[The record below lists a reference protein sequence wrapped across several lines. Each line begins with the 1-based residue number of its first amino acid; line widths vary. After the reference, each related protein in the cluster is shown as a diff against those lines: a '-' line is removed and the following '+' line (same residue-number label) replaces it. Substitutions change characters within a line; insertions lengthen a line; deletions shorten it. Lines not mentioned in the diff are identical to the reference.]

1 LYDIMRFWAPIIV
14 AFIVIVF
21 FVIFS
26 QKVKQESKPDKD
38 DKNYESEGS

>member
-1 LYDIMRFWAPIIV
+1 MRFWAPIIV

-26 QKVKQESKPDKD
+26 QKIKEESKRDNE
-38 DKNYESEGS
+38 DKNYRKEK